1 LSLPDPFDELNLGAQ
16 SVRRRDLREKSTRRS
31 RKAARKRAVAV
42 RKAPPTR
49 TAAAKKPQ
57 NRRVAGKLFS
67 AVALLLAAGFLLVNT
82 VGFLAMP
89 ATTATASS
97 TTADDTGQATIAG
110 QSLTAAND
118 GENAPID
125 RDTFAATSAEEY
137 GQMQDLASVAGYT
150 VNNSGTIRW
159 PFNSPVPLGDPFG
172 PRVAPCAGCSTFHN
186 GTDFETG
193 DLASV
198 YATAAGTVTQAGI
211 IGDLGEA
218 VEIDHDVNGQKFTSV
233 YGHMTMGSLKVSV
246 GDKITEGE
254 LVGLTGST
262 GESTGPHL
270 FFGIDINGTPIDSFK
285 WLKEYTAH

>member
-1 LSLPDPFDELNLGAQ
+1 LSLPDPFDELNLGAP

-31 RKAARKRAVAV
+31 RKAARKRAAAV
-42 RKAPPTR
+42 RKAPPAR
-49 TAAAKKPQ
+49 AATAKKPQ
-57 NRRVAGKLFS
+57 SRRVAGKLFS

-89 ATTATASS
+89 AATATASS
-97 TTADDTGQATIAG
+97 TTADATGQATIAG
-110 QSLTAAND
+110 QSLTAAN

-125 RDTFAATSAEEY
+125 RDAFAATSAQEY

-150 VNNSGTIRW
+150 VNNSGPIRW

-172 PRVAPCAGCSTFHN
+172 PRIAPCAACSTFHN

-193 DLASV
+193 DLAPV
-198 YATAAGTVTQAGI
+198 YATAAGTVTQSGI
-211 IGDLGEA
+211 FGDLGEA
-218 VEIDHDVNGQKFTSV
+218 VTISHDVNGYKFTSV
-233 YGHMTMGSLKVSV
+233 YGHMTMGSLKVNV
-246 GDKITEGE
+246 GDRITEGE

-262 GESTGPHL
+262 GISTGPHL
-270 FFGIDINGTPIDSFK
+270 FFEIDLNGTPIDSFK